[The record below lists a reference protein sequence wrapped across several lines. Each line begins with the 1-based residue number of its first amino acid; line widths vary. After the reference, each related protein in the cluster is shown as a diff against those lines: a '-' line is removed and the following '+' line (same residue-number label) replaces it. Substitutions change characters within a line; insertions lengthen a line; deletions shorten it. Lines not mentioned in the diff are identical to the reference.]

1 MKCTRTGNTLTFSF
15 PDTDIQPIVFDAN
28 KATVS
33 REDAA
38 LHGFEQKIR
47 DNAAIAR
54 SASNG
59 FNVTEEMRA
68 AAVQQMV
75 THLTTSTEWNM
86 RKSATVKENP
96 VFRAIASK
104 LGISYE
110 EAMAK
115 VQQQFLDE
123 MK

>member
-1 MKCTRTGNTLTFSF
+1 MKCTRTGNTLTFTFSDSTPSIYF
-15 PDTDIQPIVFDAN
+15 NADN
-28 KATVS
+28 ATVS
-33 REDAA
+33 RNDAMM
-38 LHGFEQKIR
+38 HGFEQKIR
-47 DNAAIAR
+47 DNAAIAK
-54 SASNG
+54 SADNG
-59 FNVTEEMRA
+59 YTITEAMRA
-68 AAVQQMV
+68 AAIQQMV

-86 RKSATVKENP
+86 RKAATVKENP

-104 LGISYE
+104 LGITYE

>member
-1 MKCTRTGNTLTFSF
+1 MKCTRTGSILTFTFSDSSPTIHF
-15 PDTDIQPIVFDAN
+15 NAED
-28 KATVS
+28 ATVS
-33 REDAA
+33 RIDAIM
-38 LHGFEQKIR
+38 HGFEQKLR
-47 DNAAIAR
+47 DTAAIAK
-54 SASNG
+54 SADNG
-59 FNVTEEMRA
+59 YNVTEAMRA
-68 AAVQQMV
+68 AAVQRMV

-86 RKSATVKENP
+86 RKSAAVKENP

>member
-1 MKCTRTGNTLTFSF
+1 MKCNRIGNTLTFSF
-15 PDTDIQPIVFDAN
+15 PNTDIQPIVFDAN

-33 REDAA
+33 HVDAA
-38 LHGFEQKIR
+38 MHGFEQKIR
-47 DNAAIAR
+47 DAAAIAK
-54 SASNG
+54 SAANG
-59 FNVTEEMRA
+59 YTITEQMRA
-68 AAVQQMV
+68 TEVRDMV

-86 RKSATVKENP
+86 RKSATPKENP
-96 VFRAIASK
+96 VFRAIADK

-110 EAMAK
+110 AAMAK

>member
-1 MKCTRTGNTLTFSF
+1 MKCTRTGSTLTFTFSDSTPSIYF
-15 PDTDIQPIVFDAN
+15 NAEN
-28 KATVS
+28 ATVS
-33 REDAA
+33 RNDAMM
-38 LHGFEQKIR
+38 HGFEQKIR
-47 DNAAIAR
+47 DNAAIAK
-54 SASNG
+54 SADNG
-59 FNVTEEMRA
+59 YTITEAMRA
-68 AAVQQMV
+68 AAIQQMV
-75 THLTTSTEWNM
+75 THLTTSTDWNM

>member
-1 MKCTRTGNTLTFSF
+1 MKCTRTGSTLTFTFSDSTPSIYF
-15 PDTDIQPIVFDAN
+15 NADD
-28 KATVS
+28 ATVS
-33 REDAA
+33 RNDAMM
-38 LHGFEQKIR
+38 HGFEQKIR
-47 DNAAIAR
+47 DNAAIAK
-54 SASNG
+54 SADNG
-59 FNVTEEMRA
+59 YNITESMRA
-68 AAVQQMV
+68 AAIQQMV
-75 THLTTSTEWNM
+75 THLTTSTDWNM

>member
-1 MKCTRTGNTLTFSF
+1 MKCTRTGSTLTFTFSDSTPSIYF
-15 PDTDIQPIVFDAN
+15 YADD
-28 KATVS
+28 ATVS
-33 REDAA
+33 RNDAMM
-38 LHGFEQKIR
+38 HGFEQKIR
-47 DNAAIAR
+47 DNAAIAK
-54 SASNG
+54 SADNG
-59 FNVTEEMRA
+59 YTITEAMRA
-68 AAVQQMV
+68 AAIQQMV

-104 LGISYE
+104 LGITYE

>member
-1 MKCTRTGNTLTFSF
+1 MKCTRTGSTLVFSF
-15 PDTDIQPIVFDAN
+15 SDSTPSIYFNAEN
-28 KATVS
+28 ATVS
-33 REDAA
+33 RNDAMM
-38 LHGFEQKIR
+38 HGFEQKIR
-47 DNAAIAR
+47 DNAAIAK
-54 SASNG
+54 SADNG
-59 FNVTEEMRA
+59 YNITESMRA
-68 AAVQQMV
+68 AAIQQMV

-104 LGISYE
+104 LGITYE

>member
-1 MKCTRTGNTLTFSF
+1 MKCTRTGSTLTFTFSDSTPSIYF
-15 PDTDIQPIVFDAN
+15 NADD
-28 KATVS
+28 ATVS
-33 REDAA
+33 RNDAMM
-38 LHGFEQKIR
+38 HGFEQKIR
-47 DNAAIAR
+47 DKAAIAK
-54 SASNG
+54 SADNG
-59 FNVTEEMRA
+59 YNITESMRA
-68 AAVQQMV
+68 AAIQQMV
-75 THLTTSTEWNM
+75 THLTTSTDWNM
-86 RKSATVKENP
+86 WKSATVKENP

>member
-1 MKCTRTGNTLTFSF
+1 MKCTRTGSTLVFSF
-15 PDTDIQPIVFDAN
+15 SDSTPSIYFNADD
-28 KATVS
+28 ATVS
-33 REDAA
+33 RNDAMM
-38 LHGFEQKIR
+38 HGFEQKIR
-47 DNAAIAR
+47 DNAAIAK
-54 SASNG
+54 SADNG
-59 FNVTEEMRA
+59 YNITESMRA
-68 AAVQQMV
+68 AAIQQMV
-75 THLTTSTEWNM
+75 THLTTSTDWNM

>member
-15 PDTDIQPIVFDAN
+15 PNTDIQPIVFDAN

-33 REDAA
+33 HVDAA
-38 LHGFEQKIR
+38 MHGFEQKIR
-47 DNAAIAR
+47 DAAAIAR
-54 SASNG
+54 SAANN
-59 FNVTEEMRA
+59 FTITEEMRA
-68 AAVQQMV
+68 REIRATV
-75 THLTTSTEWNM
+75 THLMTSTDWNM
-86 RKSATVKENP
+86 RKSAAPKENP
-96 VFRAIASK
+96 VFRAIADK
-104 LGISYE
+104 LSISYE

>member
-1 MKCTRTGNTLTFSF
+1 MKCTRTGSTLTFTFSDSTPSIYF
-15 PDTDIQPIVFDAN
+15 NAEN
-28 KATVS
+28 ATVS
-33 REDAA
+33 RDDAIM
-38 LHGFEQKIR
+38 HGFEQKIR
-47 DNAAIAR
+47 DNAAIAK
-54 SASNG
+54 SADNG
-59 FNVTEEMRA
+59 YNITESMRA
-68 AAVQQMV
+68 AAIQQMV

-86 RKSATVKENP
+86 RKGATVKENP

-104 LGISYE
+104 LGITYE